1 MSWAGRIRNALR
13 PGRVDRE
20 INKELAFH
28 LTERIEELQAAG
40 LNETEAVRTA
50 QRQIGNRTYQTE
62 RTRDV
67 NIDQRVEAALRNLR
81 HAARG
86 LRQAPG
92 FTATVTATLALGI
105 GANSAVFSAIW
116 AVVLRPLPFPHAER
130 LVTVEQVN
138 PKAKQPFV
146 APVRLADWNRLN
158 TTFQSITGYYMQDD
172 SELSGELPERL
183 KRAFVAPRFLETWGI
198 APAIGRDFRPEEHS
212 PAQPTVLIS
221 DRLGRRRFNA
231 DANVLGK
238 KLRFA
243 GFSSEI
249 IGVMPASFT
258 MLRGVDLYSPSPLN
272 TPFAQQRTLTWF
284 RCVGRLKPGAS
295 IEQGRANLAAVQAAL
310 GREFPK
316 PDAEIGTA
324 VAPLRE
330 STLGGARKSL
340 WVLFGSVSLLLLT
353 ACTNVAALLLSRGA
367 ARQREIAV
375 RFSLGATRGSVAA
388 HLLTEVLLL
397 AVGGAAVGLLL
408 AAVVA
413 RVFRTLAKDLPRV
426 DEIALDWRLVAYTLG
441 CAVAAT
447 FLCGLIP
454 ALRSTRRDLA
464 AAARTGRGSVS
475 GGGRVQFALVG
486 VQVALAVTLLA
497 GAGLLIRSLQQLGR
511 VSPGFSAGQV
521 VSFQM
526 SSSWSETGD
535 RAASKRKADR
545 ILERLAA
552 VPGVEAVGEAYTLPG
567 VPTEFQVEF
576 TVAEGRSATEP
587 KVIAEGRGVSPT
599 YFATMQI
606 PLFAGEICRDD
617 SSVRTAMVNRAFA
630 NAYFAGRSPVGLHI
644 AQQGNLSVPP
654 SEIRGVVGDAR
665 EMGIDK
671 EAAPTVYWCVTF
683 IQPGTHF
690 LARVRGNSRAIGET
704 IRRAMREVEPNRSVY
719 DVAALEDS
727 ISDAYG
733 ENRLRTV
740 LLASFAAA
748 AILLACVGL
757 YGTISYT
764 VNVRRREVGLRLA
777 LGAMRTQVAGQ
788 FVGSGMAVAGVG
800 CAAGLGMSVAFT
812 RLLSGMLY
820 GVSPTDPATLA
831 AVAVG
836 VLGVSAAAALVP
848 AVRAA
853 RLEPM
858 AVLRDE

>member
-1 MSWAGRIRNALR
+1 MSWSARIWNALR
-13 PGRVDRE
+13 PGRIRRE
-20 INKELAFH
+20 IEKELEFH
-28 LTERIEELQAAG
+28 LTEKIEELEAAG
-40 LNETEAVRTA
+40 LSEAEAFRA
-50 QRQIGNRTYQTE
+50 AERQFGKPMLHAE

-67 NIDQRVEAALRNLR
+67 DINRGLEAMLRDLR
-81 HAARG
+81 HAFRA
-86 LRQAPG
+86 LLKAPG
-92 FTATVTATLALGI
+92 FTTTVVATLALGI

-116 AVVLRPLPFPHAER
+116 AVVLRPLPFPHPER
-130 LVTVEQVN
+130 LVVVEQVN

-172 SELSGELPERL
+172 SELSRELPERL
-183 KRAFVAPRFLETWGI
+183 TRAFVAPRFLQTWAI

-212 PAQPTVLIS
+212 PAQPAVLIS
-221 DRLGRRRFNA
+221 DRVWRRRFNA
-231 DANVLGK
+231 DPTVLGK

-249 IGVMPASFT
+249 IGVMPAAFT

-284 RCVGRLKPGAS
+284 RCIGRLKAGVSVDQA
-295 IEQGRANLAAVQAAL
+295 RANLAAVQAAL

-324 VAPLRE
+324 VSPLGE
-330 STLGGARKSL
+330 KTLGGARQSL
-340 WVLFGSVSLLLLT
+340 WVLFGSVSVLLLI

-367 ARQREIAV
+367 ARQREVAV
-375 RFSLGATRGSVAA
+375 RFSLGASRRSVAA

-408 AAVVA
+408 AATAA

-426 DEIALDWRLVAYTLG
+426 EEITLDWRIVAYTMA
-441 CAVAAT
+441 CAVMVT
-447 FLCGLIP
+447 FVCGLIP
-454 ALRSTRRDLA
+454 ALRSTRREVA

-475 GGGRVQFALVG
+475 AGGRVQFALVG

-497 GAGLLIRSLQQLGR
+497 GAALLIRSLQQLGR
-511 VSPGFSAGQV
+511 VSPGFSAERV

-526 SSSWSETGD
+526 SSSWGETGD

-552 VPGVEAVGEAYTLPG
+552 VPGLEAVAEAYSLPG
-567 VPTEFQVEF
+567 VPTQFQVEF
-576 TVAEGRSATEP
+576 KVAEGRSETEP
-587 KVIAEGRGVSPT
+587 KVLAEGRGVSPT

-606 PLFAGEICRDD
+606 PVLAGETCRDD
-617 SSVRTAMVNRAFA
+617 SGVRTAMVNQAFA
-630 NAYFAGRSPVGLHI
+630 NAYFAGRSPVGVHI
-644 AQQGNLSVPP
+644 MQQGNVSVPP

-671 EAAPTVYWCVTF
+671 EAAPTVYWCATF
-683 IQPGTHF
+683 MQPGTHF
-690 LARVRGNSRAIGET
+690 LARVRGNPRLMGET
-704 IRRAMREVEPNRSVY
+704 IRRVMQEVEPNRSVY

-748 AILLACVGL
+748 AILLAGVGL

-764 VNVRRREVGLRLA
+764 VSVRRREVGLRLA
-777 LGAMRTQVAGQ
+777 LGAMRTRVAGQ
-788 FVGSGMAVAGVG
+788 FLGSGMAVAAIG
-800 CAAGLGMSVAFT
+800 CAVGLAMSVAFT
-812 RLLSGMLY
+812 PLLAGMLY
-820 GVSPTDPATLA
+820 GVSATDPATLG
-831 AVAVG
+831 VVVVG
-836 VLGVSAAAALVP
+836 VLGVSAAAALFP
-848 AVRAA
+848 ALRAA

-858 AVLRDE
+858 TVLRDE

>member
-1 MSWAGRIRNALR
+1 MSWAGRILNALR
-13 PGRVDRE
+13 PGRAARHIE
-20 INKELAFH
+20 KELAFH
-28 LTERIEELQAAG
+28 LTEKIEELQASG
-40 LNETEAVRTA
+40 MSEAEALRA
-50 QRQIGNRTYQTE
+50 ARRQIGNPTYQAE

-67 NIDQRVEAALRNLR
+67 DTNQRVETTLRNFR

-86 LRQAPG
+86 LLKAPG
-92 FTATVTATLALGI
+92 FTATVIATLSLGI

-116 AVVLRPLPFPHAER
+116 AVVLRPLPFPHPER
-130 LVTVEQVN
+130 LMSVEQVN

-198 APAIGRDFRPEEHS
+198 APAIGRDFRPEEYS

-221 DRLGRRRFNA
+221 DRLWRRRFNV
-231 DANVLGK
+231 DPNVLGK

-272 TPFAQQRTLTWF
+272 TQFAQQRTLTWF
-284 RCVGRLKPGAS
+284 RCVGRLKPGLS
-295 IEQGRANLAAVQAAL
+295 TEQGRANLAAVQAAL

-324 VAPLRE
+324 VEPLRE

-340 WVLFGSVSLLLLT
+340 WVLFGSVSLLLLI

-375 RFSLGATRGSVAA
+375 RFSLGASRGSVAA

-397 AVGGAAVGLLL
+397 AVGGATVGLLL
-408 AAVVA
+408 AGAAA

-426 DEIALDWRLVAYTLG
+426 DEIALDWRIVAYTLG

-454 ALRSTRRDLA
+454 ALRSTRCDMA
-464 AAARTGRGSVS
+464 GAARTGRGSLS

-497 GAGLLIRSLQQLGR
+497 GAALLIRSLQQLGR
-511 VSPGFSAGQV
+511 VSPGFSAERV

-526 SSSWSETGD
+526 SSSWGETGD
-535 RAASKRKADR
+535 RTASKRKADR

-552 VPGVEAVGEAYTLPG
+552 VPGVEAVGEANTLPG
-567 VPTEFQVEF
+567 VPTEFPVEF

-587 KVIAEGRGVSPT
+587 KVLAEGRGVSPT

-606 PLFAGEICRDD
+606 PLYWGEMCRDD
-617 SSVRTAMVNRAFA
+617 SSVRAAMVNRAFA

-644 AQQGNLSVPP
+644 AQQGNPSIPP
-654 SEIRGVVGDAR
+654 AEIRGVVGDAR
-665 EMGIDK
+665 ELGIDK
-671 EAAPTVYWCVTF
+671 EAAPTVYWCGTF
-683 IQPGTHF
+683 LQPGTHF
-690 LARVRGNSRAIGET
+690 LARVRGNPRAIGET
-704 IRRAMREVEPNRSVY
+704 IRRGMREVEPNRSVY
-719 DVAALEDS
+719 DFAALEDS

-777 LGAMRTQVAGQ
+777 LGAMRTQIAGQ

>member
-1 MSWAGRIRNALR
+1 
-13 PGRVDRE
+13 
-20 INKELAFH
+20 
-28 LTERIEELQAAG
+28 
-40 LNETEAVRTA
+40 
-50 QRQIGNRTYQTE
+50 
-62 RTRDV
+62 
-67 NIDQRVEAALRNLR
+67 
-81 HAARG
+81 
-86 LRQAPG
+86 
-92 FTATVTATLALGI
+92 
-105 GANSAVFSAIW
+105 
-116 AVVLRPLPFPHAER
+116 
-130 LVTVEQVN
+130 
-138 PKAKQPFV
+138 
-146 APVRLADWNRLN
+146 
-158 TTFQSITGYYMQDD
+158 
-172 SELSGELPERL
+172 
-183 KRAFVAPRFLETWGI
+183 
-198 APAIGRDFRPEEHS
+198 
-212 PAQPTVLIS
+212 
-221 DRLGRRRFNA
+221 
-231 DANVLGK
+231 
-238 KLRFA
+238 
-243 GFSSEI
+243 
-249 IGVMPASFT
+249 
-258 MLRGVDLYSPSPLN
+258 
-272 TPFAQQRTLTWF
+272 
-284 RCVGRLKPGAS
+284 
-295 IEQGRANLAAVQAAL
+295 
-310 GREFPK
+310 
-316 PDAEIGTA
+316 
-324 VAPLRE
+324 
-330 STLGGARKSL
+330 
-340 WVLFGSVSLLLLT
+340 VLFGSVSLLLLI

-375 RFSLGATRGSVAA
+375 RFSLGASRGSVAA

-397 AVGGAAVGLLL
+397 AVGGAALGLLL
-408 AAVVA
+408 AATAA

-426 DEIALDWRLVAYTLG
+426 DDIALDWRIVAYTLG

-447 FLCGLIP
+447 FLCGLVP
-454 ALRSTRRDLA
+454 AVRSTRRDLA

-511 VSPGFSAGQV
+511 VSPGFSAERV

-526 SSSWSETGD
+526 SSSWGETGD

-545 ILERLAA
+545 ILERLAV

-587 KVIAEGRGVSPT
+587 KVLAEGRGVSPA
-599 YFATMQI
+599 YFATVQI
-606 PLFAGEICRDD
+606 PLFSGEICRDD
-617 SSVRTAMVNRAFA
+617 LSVRTAMVNRAFA
-630 NAYFAGRSPVGLHI
+630 NTYFAGRSPVGLHI

-654 SEIRGVVGDAR
+654 SEIRGVIGDAR
-665 EMGIDK
+665 EMGVDK
-671 EAAPTVYWCVTF
+671 EAAPTVYWCGTF
-683 IQPGTHF
+683 LQPGTHF
-690 LARVRGNSRAIGET
+690 LARVRGNPRAMGET
-704 IRRAMREVEPNRSVY
+704 IRRAIREVEPNRSVY

>member
-1 MSWAGRIRNALR
+1 MSWAGRLWNALR
-13 PGRVDRE
+13 PARAGRE
-20 INKELAFH
+20 IDKELAFH
-28 LTERIEELQAAG
+28 LTEKIEELQAAG
-40 LNETEAVRTA
+40 LSETEAVRA
-50 QRQIGNRTYQTE
+50 AHRQMGNRTYQTE

-67 NIDQRVEAALRNLR
+67 DINQQVEGILRNFR

-86 LRQAPG
+86 LLKAPG
-92 FTATVTATLALGI
+92 FTATVMATLALGI

-116 AVVLRPLPFPHAER
+116 AVVLRPLPFPQPER

-146 APVRLADWNRLN
+146 APIRLADWNRLN
-158 TTFQSITGYYMQDD
+158 TTLQSITGYYMQDD

-183 KRAFVAPRFLETWGI
+183 KRAYLAPRFLETLGI

-221 DRLGRRRFNA
+221 DRLWRRRFNA
-231 DANVLGK
+231 DPNAVGK
-238 KLRFA
+238 TLRFA

-258 MLRGVDLYSPSPLN
+258 MLRGIDLYSPSPVN
-272 TPFAQQRTLTWF
+272 TQFAQARTLTWF
-284 RCVGRLKPGAS
+284 RCVGRLKPEVG
-295 IEQGRANLAAVQAAL
+295 IEQARANLAAVQAAL

-324 VAPLRE
+324 VAPLQE
-330 STLGGARKSL
+330 STLGGTRQSL
-340 WVLFGSVSLLLLT
+340 WVLFGSVSLLLLI

-375 RFSLGATRGSVAA
+375 RFSLGASRGSVAA

-408 AAVVA
+408 ASAA
-413 RVFRTLAKDLPRV
+413 AQVFRTLAKDLPRV
-426 DEIALDWRLVAYTLG
+426 DEIALDWRIVAYTLG

-447 FLCGLIP
+447 FMSGLIP
-454 ALRSTRRDLA
+454 ALRNTRRDLA
-464 AAARTGRGSVS
+464 GAARTGRGSVS

-497 GAGLLIRSLQQLGR
+497 GAALLIRSLQQLGR
-511 VSPGFSAGQV
+511 VSPGFSAERV
-521 VSFQM
+521 VSFQVT
-526 SSSWSETGD
+526 SAWGESGD
-535 RAASKRKADR
+535 RAASQRKADR

-552 VPGVEAVGEAYTLPG
+552 IPGVEAVGEAITLPG
-567 VPTEFQVEF
+567 VPTEYQVEF

-587 KVIAEGRGVSPT
+587 KILAEGRGVTPA
-599 YFATMQI
+599 YFATMHI
-606 PLFAGEICRDD
+606 PLLSGEICRDD
-617 SSVRTAMVNRAFA
+617 LSVRTAMVNRAFA
-630 NAYFAGRSPVGLHI
+630 TAYLAGRSPVGLHL
-644 AQQGNLSVPP
+644 AQQANPSLQP

-671 EAAPTVYWCVTF
+671 EAAPTVYWCGAF
-683 IQPGTHF
+683 LQPGTHF
-690 LARVRGNSRAIGET
+690 LARVGGNPRAMGET
-704 IRRAMREVEPNRSVY
+704 IRRAMHEAEPNRSVY
-719 DVAALEDS
+719 EVAALEDS

-764 VNVRRREVGLRLA
+764 VSVRRREVGLRLA

-788 FVGSGMAVAGVG
+788 FVGSGLVVAGIG
-800 CAAGLGMSVAFT
+800 CAAGVAMSVAFT
-812 RLLSGMLY
+812 QLLAGMLY
-820 GVSPTDPATLA
+820 GVSATDPATLA
-831 AVAVG
+831 AVVVG

-858 AVLRDE
+858 TVLRDE

>member
-13 PGRVDRE
+13 PGRVSRE
-20 INKELAFH
+20 IDRELAFH
-28 LTERIEELQAAG
+28 LTEKIEELQAAG
-40 LNETEAVRTA
+40 LSETEAVRRA
-50 QRQIGNRTYQTE
+50 ERQIGNLTYQSE
-62 RTRDV
+62 RTQDV
-67 NIDQRVEAALRNLR
+67 DINQRVEAALRNLR

-86 LRQAPG
+86 LRHAPG
-92 FTATVTATLALGI
+92 FTATVMATLALGI

-116 AVVLRPLPFPHAER
+116 AVVLRPLPFPSPQR
-130 LVTVEQVN
+130 LVTVDQVN

-158 TTFQSITGYYMQDD
+158 TTFQSITGYYRQDD
-172 SELSGELPERL
+172 SELSGDLPERMT
-183 KRAFVAPRFLETWGI
+183 RAFVAPRFLETWGI
-198 APAIGRDFRPEEHS
+198 SPAIGRDFQPEEHS
-212 PAQPTVLIS
+212 PEQPAVLIS
-221 DRLGRRRFNA
+221 DRLWRRRFNA
-231 DANVLGK
+231 DPNVLGK

-243 GFSSEI
+243 GFSSAI
-249 IGVMPASFT
+249 VGVMPASFT

-272 TPFAQQRTLTWF
+272 TAFAQARTLTWF
-284 RCVGRLKPGAS
+284 RCVGRLRPGVS
-295 IEQGRANLAAVQAAL
+295 IEQGQANLAAVQEAL
-310 GREFPK
+310 GRQFPK
-316 PDAEIGTA
+316 TDAEIATA
-324 VAPLRE
+324 VASLRE
-330 STLGGARKSL
+330 TTLGRARESL
-340 WVLFGSVSLLLLT
+340 WVLFGSVSLLLLI

-375 RFSLGATRGSVAA
+375 RFSLGASRGSVAA

-397 AVGGAAVGLLL
+397 ALGGAVLGLLL
-408 AAVVA
+408 AATAA
-413 RVFRTLAKDLPRV
+413 RVFRTLAKDLPWV
-426 DEIALDWRLVAYTLG
+426 DEIALDWRIVAYTLA
-441 CAVAAT
+441 CALAAT

-454 ALRSTRRDLA
+454 AMRGTRRGLA
-464 AAARTGRGSVS
+464 EAARTGRGSLS
-475 GGGRVQFALVG
+475 GGGRAHFALVG
-486 VQVALAVTLLA
+486 VQVALAVTLLS

-511 VSPGFSAGQV
+511 VSPGFSTAGV

-535 RAASKRKADR
+535 RSASKRKADQ

-552 VPGVEAVGEAYTLPG
+552 IPGVEAVGEAYTLPG
-567 VPTEFQVEF
+567 VPTEYQVEF

-587 KVIAEGRGVSPT
+587 KVMAEGRGVSSS

-606 PLFAGEICRDD
+606 PLMAGEICRDEVA
-617 SSVRTAMVNRAFA
+617 VRSAMVNRAFA
-630 NAYFAGRSPVGLHI
+630 NTYFAGRSPVGFHI
-644 AQQGNLSVPP
+644 AHQGSVPVPP

-665 EMGIDK
+665 EMGVDK
-671 EAAPTVYWCVTF
+671 GPSPTVYWCGTF
-683 IQPGTHF
+683 IQPATHF
-690 LARVRGNSRAIGET
+690 LARVRGNPRAMGET

-788 FVGSGMAVAGVG
+788 FVGSGMVVAGIG
-800 CAAGLGMSVAFT
+800 CAAGLGMSLAFT

-831 AVAVG
+831 AVVLG
-836 VLGVSAAAALVP
+836 VLGVSAGAALVP

>member
-1 MSWAGRIRNALR
+1 VSWTSRIRNALR
-13 PGRVDRE
+13 PGRLGRE
-20 INKELAFH
+20 IEKELAFH
-28 LTERIEELQAAG
+28 LTEKIDELRANG
-40 LNETEAVRTA
+40 MSEAEALRSA
-50 QRQIGNRTYQTE
+50 QRQIGNPTYQAE

-67 NIDQRVEAALRNLR
+67 DINQRVEATLRNFR

-86 LRQAPG
+86 LLKAPG
-92 FTATVTATLALGI
+92 FTATVLATLALGI

-116 AVVLRPLPFPHAER
+116 AVVLRPLPFPYPER
-130 LVTVEQVN
+130 LVSVEQVN
-138 PKAKQPFV
+138 PKAKQPSV

-158 TTFQSITGYYMQDD
+158 TTFQSITGYYIQDD

-183 KRAFVAPRFLETWGI
+183 TRVYLAPRFLETLGI
-198 APAIGRDFRPEEHS
+198 APAVGRDFRSEEHS

-221 DRLGRRRFNA
+221 DRLWRRRFNA
-231 DANVLGK
+231 DPNVVGK
-238 KLRFA
+238 MLRFA

-258 MLRGVDLYSPSPLN
+258 MLRGIDLYSPSPVN

-284 RCVGRLKPGAS
+284 RCVGRLKPGVS
-295 IEQGRANLAAVQAAL
+295 IDQARANLAAVQAAL

-324 VAPLRE
+324 VASLQE
-330 STLGGARKSL
+330 STLGGTRESL
-340 WVLFGSVSLLLLT
+340 WVLFGSVSLLLLI

-375 RFSLGATRGSVAA
+375 RFSLGASRGSVAA

-408 AAVVA
+408 AAAAA

-426 DEIALDWRLVAYTLG
+426 DEIALEWRIVAYTLG
-441 CAVAAT
+441 CAVVAT
-447 FLCGLIP
+447 FVCGLIP

-464 AAARTGRGSVS
+464 GAARTGRGSVS
-475 GGGRVQFALVG
+475 GGGRVQLALVG

-497 GAGLLIRSLQQLGR
+497 GAALLIRSLQQLGR
-511 VSPGFSAGQV
+511 VSPGFSAERV

-526 SSSWSETGD
+526 TTAWGETGD

-552 VPGVEAVGEAYTLPG
+552 VPGVEAVGEANTLPG
-567 VPTEFQVEF
+567 IPTEYQVEF

-587 KVIAEGRGVSPT
+587 KLLAEGRGVAPG
-599 YFATMQI
+599 YFATVQI
-606 PLFAGEICRDD
+606 PLLSGEICSDD
-617 SSVRTAMVNRAFA
+617 LTERTAMVNRAFA
-630 NAYFAGRSPVGLHI
+630 NIYFAGRSPVGLHI
-644 AQQGNLSVPP
+644 AQQGNP
-654 SEIRGVVGDAR
+654 SLQPGEIRGVVGDAR
-665 EMGIDK
+665 EMGIDR
-671 EAAPTVYWCVTF
+671 EAAPTVYWCGSF
-683 IQPGTHF
+683 LQPGTHF
-690 LARVRGNSRAIGET
+690 LARVRGNPRASGET
-704 IRRAMREVEPNRSVY
+704 IRRAMRELEPNRSVY
-719 DVAALEDS
+719 AVVALEDS

-757 YGTISYT
+757 YGMISYT
-764 VNVRRREVGLRLA
+764 VNVRRREIGLRLA
-777 LGAMRTQVAGQ
+777 LGAMRTQVAAQ
-788 FVGSGMAVAGVG
+788 FVRSGMAVAGVG
-800 CAAGLGMSVAFT
+800 CAVGLALSVAFT
-812 RLLSGMLY
+812 RLLAGMLY
-820 GVSPTDPATLA
+820 GVSATDPATLG
-831 AVAVG
+831 AVTLG
-836 VLGVSAAAALVP
+836 VLGISAAASLVP

>member
-1 MSWAGRIRNALR
+1 VSWAGRIRNALR
-13 PGRVDRE
+13 PRRVGRE
-20 INKELAFH
+20 IEKELAFH
-28 LTERIEELQAAG
+28 LTEKIEELQASG
-40 LNETEAVRTA
+40 MSETEALRAA
-50 QRQIGNRTYQTE
+50 QRQIGNATYQAE
-62 RTRDV
+62 RTRDMDI
-67 NIDQRVEAALRNLR
+67 NQRVEASLRNLR

-86 LRQAPG
+86 LLRAPG
-92 FTATVTATLALGI
+92 FTATVLATLALGI

-116 AVVLRPLPFPHAER
+116 AVVLRPLPFPHPER

-138 PKAKQPFV
+138 PKAKQPSV

-158 TTFQSITGYYMQDD
+158 STFQSITGYYMQDD

-183 KRAFVAPRFLETWGI
+183 TRAFVAPRFLETWGI
-198 APAIGRDFRPEEHS
+198 APAIGRDFRLEEHS

-221 DRLGRRRFNA
+221 DRLWRRRFNA
-231 DANVLGK
+231 NPNVVGK
-238 KLRFA
+238 KLGFA

-258 MLRGVDLYSPSPLN
+258 MLRGVDLYSPSPVN
-272 TPFAQQRTLTWF
+272 ASYAQQRTLTWF
-284 RCVGRLKPGAS
+284 RCVGRLKPS
-295 IEQGRANLAAVQAAL
+295 VTVEQARANLAAVQAAL

-324 VAPLRE
+324 VAPLQE
-330 STLGGARKSL
+330 TTLGGARESL
-340 WVLFGSVSLLLLT
+340 WVLFGSVSLLMLI

-367 ARQREIAV
+367 ARQQEIAV
-375 RFSLGATRGSVAA
+375 RFSLGASRGSVAA
-388 HLLTEVLLL
+388 QLLTEVLLL
-397 AVGGAAVGLLL
+397 AIGGAAVGLLL
-408 AAVVA
+408 AAAAA
-413 RVFRTLAKDLPRV
+413 RVFRTLAKNLPRV
-426 DEIALDWRLVAYTLG
+426 DEIALDWRIVAYTLG

-454 ALRSTRRDLA
+454 AQRSTRRDLA

-475 GGGRVQFALVG
+475 SGGRVQFALVG
-486 VQVALAVTLLA
+486 MQVALAVTLLA
-497 GAGLLIRSLQQLGR
+497 GAALLIRSLQQLGR
-511 VSPGFSAGQV
+511 VSPGFSAERV
-521 VSFQM
+521 VGFQI
-526 SSSWSETGD
+526 SSSWGEGAE
-535 RAASKRKADR
+535 RASSKRKADR

-567 VPTEFQVEF
+567 VPTAFQVEF
-576 TVAEGRSATEP
+576 AVAEGRSPTEP

-606 PLFAGEICRDD
+606 PLMAGEICRDD
-617 SSVRTAMVNRAFA
+617 LSVRTAMVNRAFA
-630 NAYFAGRSPVGLHI
+630 TAYFAGRSPVGFHI
-644 AQQGNLSVPP
+644 AQQGNLSIPP
-654 SEIRGVVGDAR
+654 SEIDGVVGDAR
-665 EMGIDK
+665 EMGIDN
-671 EAAPTVYWCVTF
+671 EAAPTVYWCGAF
-683 IQPGTHF
+683 LQPDMHF
-690 LARVRGNSRAIGET
+690 LARVRGNPHAMGET

-800 CAAGLGMSVAFT
+800 CAVGLAMSVAFT
-812 RLLSGMLY
+812 RLLAGMLY
-820 GVSPTDPATLA
+820 GVSATDPATLG

>member
-1 MSWAGRIRNALR
+1 MSWAGRIWNALR
-13 PGRVDRE
+13 PGRVE
-20 INKELAFH
+20 ETINKELAFH
-28 LTERIEELQAAG
+28 LTERIEELQAKG
-40 LNETEAVRTA
+40 LSEAEAIRMA
-50 QRQIGNRTYQTE
+50 QRQIGNRTFQTE

-67 NIDQRVEAALRNLR
+67 DINQRMAAAVRNLR
-81 HAARG
+81 HSARA
-86 LRQAPG
+86 LWRAPG
-92 FTATVTATLALGI
+92 FTATVMATLALGI

-130 LVTVEQVN
+130 LVSVDQVN
-138 PKAKQPFV
+138 PKAKKPGT

-172 SELSGELPERL
+172 SELSGELPERMR
-183 KRAFVAPRFLETWGI
+183 RAFVAPRFLQTLGT

-221 DRLGRRRFNA
+221 DQLWRRRFNA
-231 DANVLGK
+231 DPNVVGK

-258 MLRGVDLYSPSPLN
+258 MLRGIDLYSPSPVN

-284 RCVGRLKPGAS
+284 RCVGRLKPGVS
-295 IEQGRANLAAVQAAL
+295 IDQARANLAAVQAAL

-324 VAPLRE
+324 VAPLQE
-330 STLGGARKSL
+330 STLGGTRDSL
-340 WVLFGSVSLLLLT
+340 WMLFGSVSLLLLI
-353 ACTNVAALLLSRGA
+353 ACTNVAALLLSRGS
-367 ARQREIAV
+367 ARQCEIAV
-375 RFSLGATRGSVAA
+375 RFSLGASRGSVAA

-397 AVGGAAVGLLL
+397 AGGGATLGLLL
-408 AAVVA
+408 AATAA

-426 DEIALDWRLVAYTLG
+426 DEIALDWRIVAYTLG

-447 FLCGLIP
+447 FLCGLVP
-454 ALRSTRRDLA
+454 AMRSTRRDLA
-464 AAARTGRGSVS
+464 TAARTGRGNLS
-475 GGGRVQFALVG
+475 GGGRLQLALVG
-486 VQVALAVTLLA
+486 LQVALAVTLLA
-497 GAGLLIRSLQQLGR
+497 GAAQLIRSLQQLGR
-511 VSPGFSAGQV
+511 VSPGFSAERV

-526 SSSWSETGD
+526 SNSWGESGD
-535 RAASKRKADR
+535 RAASQRRADGM
-545 ILERLAA
+545 LERLRAI
-552 VPGVEAVGEAYTLPG
+552 PGVEAVGQAYTLPG
-567 VPTEFQVEF
+567 VPTEYQVEF
-576 TVAEGRSATEP
+576 TIAEGRSATEP
-587 KVIAEGRGVSPT
+587 KLIAEGRSVSPG

-606 PLFAGEICRDD
+606 PLFVGEICRDEP
-617 SSVRTAMVNRAFA
+617 SVRTAMVNRAFA
-630 NAYFAGRSPVGLHI
+630 SAYFAGRSPVGLHI
-644 AQQGNLSVPP
+644 AQQGSLFAPP

-671 EAAPTVYWCVTF
+671 DPAPTVYWCATSM
-683 IQPGTHF
+683 QPGTHF
-690 LARVRGNSRAIGET
+690 LARARGTSRAMGET
-704 IRRAMREVEPNRSVY
+704 IRRAMREVEPSRAVY
-719 DVAALEDS
+719 DIAALEDS
-727 ISDAYG
+727 ISDAYA

-740 LLASFAAA
+740 LLALFAAA
-748 AILLACVGL
+748 AILLAAVGL

-777 LGAMRTQVAGQ
+777 LGAMRTQIVGQ
-788 FVGSGMAVAGVG
+788 FLGSGMAVAGIG
-800 CAAGLGMSVAFT
+800 CAAGLGMSVVFL
-812 RLLSGMLY
+812 RMLSGMLY
-820 GVSPTDPATLA
+820 GVSSTDPATLA

-848 AVRAA
+848 ALRAA